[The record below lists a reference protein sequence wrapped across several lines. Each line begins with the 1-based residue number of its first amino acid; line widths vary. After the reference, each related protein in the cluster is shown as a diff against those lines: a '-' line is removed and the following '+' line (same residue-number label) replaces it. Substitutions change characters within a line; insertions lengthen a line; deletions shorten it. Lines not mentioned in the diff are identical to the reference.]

1 MSDQWIEDRA
11 NELMKS
17 KYGKTQNETGK
28 IIKKAIDQGIP
39 INKIV
44 IGVEHDQAIILNLG
58 RFKK

>member
-1 MSDQWIEDRA
+1 MSDKWIKDRA

-17 KYGKTQNETGK
+17 KYGKVQNETGK